1 MAQRQ
6 SIAARCKSA
15 DSYNH
20 RDQMAE
26 RKLMPFLPAASDI
39 FTKAGR
45 YARDVAQGYY
55 LKNKFPAGGANR
67 ETKNI
72 LPT

>member
-1 MAQRQ
+1 
-6 SIAARCKSA
+6 
-15 DSYNH
+15 
-20 RDQMAE
+20 MAE